1 MEIFGWSLCT
11 IIFIVSIS
19 WLLIKP
25 RKNNSPPTPFA
36 LPILGHLH
44 LLQPPPHRALQALSQ
59 KHGAVVHLRFGSRA
73 IVVVS
78 SPSAAEQCFTTN
90 DIIFANRPK
99 SLAGK
104 HLGYN
109 HSTLGFSPYGNHWRN
124 LRRIAAAHVFS
135 AASVNRSAAA
145 RAEEI
150 RFQAKKLAAAGHG
163 GGEFR
168 KVNLN
173 ALFLDLVYSA
183 MMRIVAGKRWS
194 EPADMFGPPTVM
206 SLCDY
211 FPVLRWVGFQ
221 GTEKKLVKMK
231 KQRDYFLQGLIDESR
246 KTIEMNKKK
255 KKKKTIIEAL
265 LLLQEAEPET
275 YTDEVVKGV
284 IMVMFTAGTHSTSL
298 TMEWAMAA
306 LLNRP
311 DILEKAKNEIQ
322 MQVGCSRLVE
332 DSDLSR
338 LLYLHCIINETLR
351 LFPAGPLLVPHFSS
365 QHCTISGYEVPKDT
379 TLIVNAWAIHRDS
392 KVWENATEFEPER
405 WFKES
410 EAATGFKFVPFGM
423 GRRACPGSGLAIRLM
438 SLVLGTLIQCFEWRR
453 VGRALVNME
462 EGSSGLSLQRL
473 QPLEAM
479 YRPRQSMATLLSQL

>member
-1 MEIFGWSLCT
+1 MEIFGWSLC
-11 IIFIVSIS
+11 IIILIVSIS
-19 WLLIKP
+19 FLLIKP
-25 RKNNSPPTPFA
+25 KKNNFPPSPFA

-44 LLQPPPHRALQALSQ
+44 LLKPPPHRALEALSE
-59 KHGAVVHLRFGSRA
+59 KYGAVVHLRFGSRA

-109 HSTLGFSPYGNHWRN
+109 HSIIGFAPYGNHWRN

-135 AASVNRSAAA
+135 SACVTRSAAA
-145 RAEEI
+145 RAEET
-150 RFQAKKLAAAGHG
+150 RFQAEKLAAAAPG

-173 ALFLDLVYSA
+173 ALFLDLAYSV
-183 MMRIVAGKRWS
+183 MTRMVAGKRWS
-194 EPADMFGPPTVM
+194 GPADMFASPAGM

-211 FPVLRWVGFQ
+211 VPVLRWLGFHQ
-221 GTEKKLVKMK
+221 GTEKKLVEMK
-231 KQRDYFLQGLIDESR
+231 KQRDDFLQGLIDESR
-246 KTIEMNKKK
+246 KGIEMKKE
-255 KKKKTIIEAL
+255 KTIIEAL
-265 LLLQEAEPET
+265 LLLQEAAPET
-275 YTDEVVKGV
+275 YTDEVIKGL
-284 IMVMFTAGTHSTSL
+284 ITVMFTAGTHSTSL
-298 TMEWAMAA
+298 TMEWAMAV

-311 DILEKAKNEIQ
+311 DILEKAKNEIE
-322 MQVGCSRLVE
+322 MQIGCSQVVE

-338 LLYLHCIINETLR
+338 LPYLHCIINETLR
-351 LFPAGPLLVPHFSS
+351 LFPSGPLLVPHFSS
-365 QHCTISGYEVPKDT
+365 QCCTISGYEVPKDT

-392 KVWENATEFEPER
+392 KVWENAIEFEPER

-410 EAATGFKFVPFGM
+410 EAAAGFKFVPFGM

-438 SLVLGTLIQCFEWRR
+438 SLVLGTLIQCFEWGR
-453 VGRALVNME
+453 VGHGLVDME
-462 EGSSGLSLQRL
+462 EGSSGLSLQRV

-479 YRPRQSMATLLSQL
+479 YRPRQSMATLLSLSS

>member
-1 MEIFGWSLCT
+1 MEIFGWSLC
-11 IIFIVSIS
+11 IIILILSIF
-19 WLLIKP
+19 WLVIKP
-25 RKNNSPPTPFA
+25 RKTNFPPTPFA

-44 LLQPPPHRALQALSQ
+44 LLKPPPHRALQALSQ
-59 KHGAVVHLRFGSRA
+59 KYGAVVHLRFGSRPV
-73 IVVVS
+73 VVVS
-78 SPSAAEQCFTTN
+78 SPSAVEQCFTTN

-99 SLAGK
+99 SLAGE

-124 LRRIAAAHVFS
+124 LRRIATTHVFS
-135 AASVNRSAAA
+135 SASVTRSAAA

-150 RFQAKKLAAAGHG
+150 RFQAKKLASSY

-173 ALFLDLVYSA
+173 DLFLDLVNST
-183 MMRIVAGKRWS
+183 MMRMVAGKRWS
-194 EPADMFGPPTVM
+194 GPADMFGPPTVM

-211 FPVLRWVGFQ
+211 VPVLRWVGFQ
-221 GTEKKLVKMK
+221 GMEKKLVKMK
-231 KQRDYFLQGLIDESR
+231 KQRDDFLQGLIDERR
-246 KTIEMNKKK
+246 KAIEM

-265 LLLQEAEPET
+265 LLLQEAEPES
-275 YTDEVVKGV
+275 YTDEVMKGV

-298 TMEWAMAA
+298 TMEWAMAV

-311 DILEKAKNEIQ
+311 DILEKAQNEIE

-338 LLYLHCIINETLR
+338 LPYLHCIINETLR
-351 LFPAGPLLVPHFSS
+351 LFPSGPLLVPHFSS

-392 KVWENATEFEPER
+392 KAWENATEFEPER
-405 WFKES
+405 WFRES
-410 EAATGFKFVPFGM
+410 REAAAGGFKFVPFGM

-438 SLVLGTLIQCFEWRR
+438 SLVLGTLIQCFEWGR
-453 VGRALVNME
+453 VRDGGLVDME
-462 EGSSGLSLQRL
+462 EEGSGLSLQRV

-479 YRPRQSMATLLSQL
+479 YRPRQSMATFVSQL